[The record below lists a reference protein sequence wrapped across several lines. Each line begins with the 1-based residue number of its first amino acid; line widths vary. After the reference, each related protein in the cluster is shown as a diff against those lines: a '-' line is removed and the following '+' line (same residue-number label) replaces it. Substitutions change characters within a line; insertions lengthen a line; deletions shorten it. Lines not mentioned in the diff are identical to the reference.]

1 MTSFKYNGNDFEGLL
16 MINDIQ
22 RPLLPPVTTVMTDVG
37 SLRGSLFNYNSYSE
51 REITVD
57 YTLIAA
63 TSEALVT
70 VKQTVAGLLLTD
82 KPAELIFSDA
92 PDRYFLA
99 VPDGEFTVDQTSNI
113 AQGTLRFLVPDGVAH
128 AVNLKE
134 FVATQTAEGVLEV
147 EIDNQGTER
156 CPVNVEATFTSENG
170 VFAVVSPYSVI
181 EVGSAEETDGH
192 DYQVTDVVAKNA
204 LTPADK
210 NNWGENDP
218 SARTI
223 YPVSV
228 NGVTNSFGVGSF
240 TWPAGSES
248 PTPVFSSGRGP
259 KKWAGPTLHRSFA
272 ANSNGER
279 SGNFEAIWRFNCKN
293 TKAEQSGRQEFNLQN
308 GTAIPFSFV
317 YRDSTRTKVEAIAE
331 FSFQEPGKTRQYTN
345 ITIDLK
351 KLKSTWYEIRITR
364 IGSKITYKLTNI
376 KSVTGNYG
384 DEDVKE
390 AHYTESRTFTL
401 DWAADVPVDST
412 TYWAQAGDL
421 NSPPTE
427 MRPTNFSFRWINVD
441 KYTDNPN
448 RYQPADTMFIDSF
461 NGKVYLNGVP
471 ILNDVVKGSEYIMV
485 PPGKTKLQFAYS
497 DFSTAPAVKATIQE
511 VFL

>member
-1 MTSFKYNGNDFEGLL
+1 MTSFKFNGKDFEALL

-57 YTLIAA
+57 YTLIADTA
-63 TSEALVT
+63 AALVT

-99 VPDGEFTVDQTSNI
+99 VPDGEFTVDQTSNV

-128 AVNLKE
+128 AVNPKE
-134 FVATQTAEGVLEV
+134 FVAVQTAEGVLEV

-192 DYQVTDVVAKNA
+192 DYQVTDVVAKNT

-210 NNWGENDP
+210 NNWTENDP
-218 SARTI
+218 TARTV

-240 TWPAGSES
+240 TWPAGSEG
-248 PTPVFSSGRGP
+248 PTPNYAGRGP
-259 KKWAGPTLHRSFA
+259 KKWGGPTLHRSFA
-272 ANSNGER
+272 PNSNGIRE
-279 SGNFEAIWRFNCKN
+279 GNFKTSWRFSCKN
-293 TKAEQSGRQEFNLQN
+293 TSANQAGRQEFNWQN
-308 GTAIPFSFV
+308 GTAIPFAFV
-317 YRDSTRTKVEAIAE
+317 YRDSTKSKVEAIAE
-331 FSFQEPGKTRQYTN
+331 FYFQEPGQSRQMTSV
-345 ITIDLK
+345 TVDLK
-351 KLKSTWYEIRITR
+351 KLKSTWFDITLTR
-364 IGSKITYKLTNI
+364 IGSKITFTLSNI
-376 KSVTGNYG
+376 KSVSGGYGN
-384 DEDVKE
+384 EDVKE
-390 AHYTESRTFTL
+390 AHFTLAKTFTL
-401 DWAADVPVDST
+401 DWAANVPIDST
-412 TYWAQAGDL
+412 TYWAQAGDMTT
-421 NSPPTE
+421 PTLTVS
-427 MRPTNFSFRWINVD
+427 PTNFYFRWINVD
-441 KYTDNPN
+441 KYTDDPN

>member
-128 AVNLKE
+128 AVNPKE
-134 FVATQTAEGVLEV
+134 FVATQTAEGILEV

-192 DYQVTDVVAKNA
+192 DYQVTDVVAKNT

-210 NNWGENDP
+210 NNWAENDP
-218 SARTI
+218 SARTV

-240 TWPAGSES
+240 TWPAGSEG
-248 PTPVFSSGRGP
+248 PTPNYAGRGP
-259 KKWAGPTLHRSFA
+259 KKWGGPTLHRSFA
-272 ANSNGER
+272 PNSNGVRE
-279 SGNFEAIWRFNCKN
+279 GNFKTGWRFTCRN
-293 TKAEQSGRQEFNLQN
+293 TSANQAGRQEVNWQN
-308 GTAIPFSFV
+308 GTAIPFAFV
-317 YRDSTRTKVEAIAE
+317 YRDSTKSKVEGIAE
-331 FSFQEPGKTRQYTN
+331 FYLQEPGKSRQLTSV
-345 ITIDLK
+345 TIDLK
-351 KLKSTWYEIRITR
+351 KLKSNWFDITLTR
-364 IGSKITYKLTNI
+364 VGSKITFTFSNI
-376 KSVTGNYG
+376 KNVSGGYGN
-384 DEDVKE
+384 EDVKE
-390 AHYTESRTFTL
+390 AHFTLSKTFTL
-401 DWAADVPVDST
+401 DWAKNIPIDST
-412 TYWAQAGDL
+412 TYWAQAGDITT
-421 NSPPTE
+421 PPLVVS
-427 MRPTNFSFRWINVD
+427 PTNFYFRWINVD
-441 KYTDNPN
+441 KYTDDPN